1 MGPSRPHRA
10 DGAGPRAGRSRAS
23 PQVSLKRVAP
33 SVRSQTPVPP
43 SPASISGRSLVKA
56 LRATTR
62 SQPDSRAATARSFWT
77 WERKPTTGT
86 PRETSSDFSC
96 SRSCRGSKRAELRS
110 RTRRSGG
117 DSWTFSTSFFG
128 LRGKRA
134 STPRVLAVSEILLL
148 NSRSST
154 AATTFLAKHASDLSW
169 GFSDTFYSFA
179 VRYPNRMFRNRFKKE
194 YLKVWEG
201 LRRFGT
207 ALSHFVPFL
216 RPRKSGLVLALVL
229 LLLETATSLAQPW
242 PLALIL
248 DYVIGAE
255 PGSGTTPLPVS
266 GQVLLVGIVVLL
278 VIISSASRTVTA
290 FRRYL
295 LSKLGQE
302 TVFDM
307 RDALYRKVHDLGLD
321 YHGARR
327 TGDTIT
333 RVTSDVKEVRSLLVD
348 SVVEVGS
355 SFLILI
361 GMLIVMLWM
370 SPSLTALALV
380 TVPFL
385 FLAVRRYRLA
395 LIERMRVVRAKEGAI
410 ASVIQEAVT
419 GIRAVKIFARE
430 TDEIDRFRKESH
442 DSLSASVDSSLIE
455 AKFSVLLGIV
465 GGVGTAL
472 VVYFGTRQVLAGTL
486 SVGGLT
492 VFVSYLGLFLSP
504 LWALSRQVNQIG
516 KSLVSGERIIDLLT
530 AEPTVQDSPDA
541 RPAPTL
547 DGRVSFED
555 VHFAYEEEAGD
566 VLRGMDFD
574 VEAGSRVALVGVS
587 GAGKTTVTSLL
598 ARLYDPQDG
607 RVIVDGEEVT
617 RYTVKSLR
625 DSITFVPQEP
635 MLFRATVAENIGY
648 GKPDASREE
657 IEAVAAPPG
666 GRDFFRGMSDGDH
679 TPLSQ
684 RGESL
689 SGGQRQRI
697 SIARAM
703 LRDTPILIL
712 DEPQSGLDAEAAEAV
727 EENWRILTEGR
738 TTFVIAHELRLVRNV
753 DKILVLREGRVAE
766 AGNPHD

>member
-1 MGPSRPHRA
+1 
-10 DGAGPRAGRSRAS
+10 
-23 PQVSLKRVAP
+23 
-33 SVRSQTPVPP
+33 
-43 SPASISGRSLVKA
+43 
-56 LRATTR
+56 
-62 SQPDSRAATARSFWT
+62 
-77 WERKPTTGT
+77 
-86 PRETSSDFSC
+86 
-96 SRSCRGSKRAELRS
+96 
-110 RTRRSGG
+110 
-117 DSWTFSTSFFG
+117 
-128 LRGKRA
+128 
-134 STPRVLAVSEILLL
+134 
-148 NSRSST
+148 
-154 AATTFLAKHASDLSW
+154 
-169 GFSDTFYSFA
+169 
-179 VRYPNRMFRNRFKKE
+179 MFNIKFKNRFKK
-194 YLKVWEG
+194 LSTIGDG
-201 LRRFGT
+201 LRRTKT

-216 RPRKSGLVLALVL
+216 KPRKTGLLLALVL
-229 LLLETATSLAQPW
+229 LLLETGTSLAQPW

-248 DYVIGAE
+248 DYLL
-255 PGSGTTPLPVS
+255 GTETLPLPVS
-266 GQVLLVGIVVLL
+266 GQVFLVGVVVLL
-278 VIISSASRTVTA
+278 VVISTSSRGVSA

-295 LSKLGQE
+295 LNKLGQE

-361 GMLIVMLWM
+361 GMLVVMLWM
-370 SPSLTALALV
+370 SPGLTALALV

-385 FLAVRRYRLA
+385 FLAVKRYRQA
-395 LIERMRVVRAKEGAI
+395 LIERMRVVRTKEGAI
-410 ASVIQEAVT
+410 ASVIQETVT

-430 TDEIDRFRKESH
+430 DDEIDRFRRESR

-472 VVYFGTRQVLAGTL
+472 VVYFGTLQVLAGGL

-516 KSLVSGERIIDLLT
+516 KSLVSGERIIELLT
-530 AEPTVQDSPDA
+530 AEPTVKDSPDA
-541 RPAPTL
+541 RPISSL
-547 DGRVSFED
+547 DGRVTFDD
-555 VHFAYEEEAGD
+555 VYFAYEEEAGE
-566 VLRGMDFD
+566 VLRGISFD
-574 VEAGSRVALVGVS
+574 AEPGSRVALVGVS
-587 GAGKTTVTSLL
+587 GAGKTTITSLL
-598 ARLYDPQDG
+598 ARLYDPQEG
-607 RVIVDGEEVT
+607 QVLVDGEDVK
-617 RYTVKSLR
+617 RYTLKSLR

-635 MLFRATVAENIGY
+635 MLFRDTVAENIAY
-648 GKPDASREE
+648 GKPGAPMEE
-657 IEAVAAPPG
+657 IEEAARLAG
-666 GRDFFRGMSDGDH
+666 ADDFIREMPEGYE
-679 TPLSQ
+679 TLLSE

-689 SGGQRQRI
+689 SGGQRQRV

-712 DEPQSGLDAEAAEAV
+712 DEPQTGLDAEAAEAV

-753 DKILVLREGRVAE
+753 DRILVLEDGNVAE
-766 AGNPHD
+766 SGTHDELVASGGLYARLYALQEQGRNPIKGGVQS

>member
-1 MGPSRPHRA
+1 
-10 DGAGPRAGRSRAS
+10 
-23 PQVSLKRVAP
+23 
-33 SVRSQTPVPP
+33 
-43 SPASISGRSLVKA
+43 
-56 LRATTR
+56 
-62 SQPDSRAATARSFWT
+62 
-77 WERKPTTGT
+77 
-86 PRETSSDFSC
+86 
-96 SRSCRGSKRAELRS
+96 
-110 RTRRSGG
+110 
-117 DSWTFSTSFFG
+117 
-128 LRGKRA
+128 
-134 STPRVLAVSEILLL
+134 
-148 NSRSST
+148 
-154 AATTFLAKHASDLSW
+154 
-169 GFSDTFYSFA
+169 
-179 VRYPNRMFRNRFKKE
+179 MFNIKFKNRFKK
-194 YLKVWEG
+194 LSTIGDG
-201 LRRFGT
+201 LRRTKT

-216 RPRKSGLVLALVL
+216 KPRKTGLLLALVL
-229 LLLETATSLAQPW
+229 LLLETGTSLAQPW

-248 DYVIGAE
+248 DYLL
-255 PGSGTTPLPVS
+255 GTETLPLPVS
-266 GQVLLVGIVVLL
+266 GQVFLVGVVVLL
-278 VIISSASRTVTA
+278 VVISTSSRGVSA

-295 LSKLGQE
+295 LNKLGQE

-361 GMLIVMLWM
+361 GMLVVMLWM
-370 SPSLTALALV
+370 SPGLTALALV

-385 FLAVRRYRLA
+385 FLAVKRYRQA
-395 LIERMRVVRAKEGAI
+395 LIERMRVVRTKEGAI
-410 ASVIQEAVT
+410 ASVIQETVT

-430 TDEIDRFRKESH
+430 DDEIDRFRRESR

-472 VVYFGTRQVLAGTL
+472 VVYFGTLQVLAGTL

-516 KSLVSGERIIDLLT
+516 KSLVSGERIIELLT
-530 AEPTVQDSPDA
+530 AEPTVKDSPDA
-541 RPAPTL
+541 RPISSL
-547 DGRVSFED
+547 DGRVTFDD
-555 VHFAYEEEAGD
+555 VYFAYEEEAGE
-566 VLRGMDFD
+566 VLRGISFD
-574 VEAGSRVALVGVS
+574 AEPGSRVALVGVS
-587 GAGKTTVTSLL
+587 GAGKTTITSLL
-598 ARLYDPQDG
+598 ARLYDPQEG
-607 RVIVDGEEVT
+607 QVLVDGEDVK
-617 RYTVKSLR
+617 RYTLKSLR

-635 MLFRATVAENIGY
+635 MLFRDTVAENIAY
-648 GKPDASREE
+648 GKPGAPMEE
-657 IEAVAAPPG
+657 IEEAARLAG
-666 GRDFFRGMSDGDH
+666 ADDFIREMPEGYE
-679 TPLSQ
+679 TLLSE

-689 SGGQRQRI
+689 SGGQRQRV

-712 DEPQSGLDAEAAEAV
+712 DEPQTGLDAEAAEAV

-753 DKILVLREGRVAE
+753 DRILVLEDGNVAE
-766 AGNPHD
+766 SGTHDELVASGGLYARLYALQEQGRNPIKGGVES